1 MASKNDVTVMAVDAI
16 LSTPG
21 MNDQV
26 KIDLKMSRRNVLLF
40 NHLIKKGISEEQG
53 ENRSEFMLSMGAENL
68 EEINAMAEECL
79 SKAGL
84 VETHEKLSNIINSK

>member
-40 NHLIKKGISEEQG
+40 NHLIKKGIIEEQ
-53 ENRSEFMLSMGAENL
+53 ENKSEFMLSMGGENL
-68 EEINAMAEECL
+68 EEIHAMAEECL